1 MEKLHG
7 IVTALV
13 TPIDKQGNIL
23 SHSVEQLVE
32 RLIRAG
38 IHGIYPLG
46 STGEMLLL
54 SKEQRMRMAECVIN
68 CVRGRVPVYVH
79 IAAPTTKETVFF
91 ARHAYDAGATGIAA
105 VTPMYYKVSDAEMLT
120 YYGEIARSIPE
131 DFPLYLYNLP
141 QSTGNDLKPRVCAQ
155 LAQRYPN
162 IIGIK
167 YSFAD
172 MERTREYLQIK
183 NGGFSVL
190 HGSDT
195 LLDAALILGCDGV
208 VSGLSNA
215 FPLSFVKVY
224 EAFARGD
231 SQSVRAGMEDVVKIM
246 KGDKYTNFTESEKRF
261 FTPVYMQPTR
271 KSPEVCY
278 PTISST
284 EDTGTSISK
293 QRFDHELYVIYN
305 NSTTYDK
312 ELVSDAQYILE
323 TQLNI

>member
-68 CVRGRVPVYVH
+68 CVQGRVPVYVH

-231 SQSVRAGMEDVVKIM
+231 SQSVRAGMEDVVKIGHILLNGCGM
-246 KGDKYTNFTESEKRF
+246 ANIKAAIALQGIDMGGMVPPLMPADEEKAHALKAALQAAGML
-261 FTPVYMQPTR
+261 P
-271 KSPEVCY
+271 
-278 PTISST
+278 
-284 EDTGTSISK
+284 
-293 QRFDHELYVIYN
+293 
-305 NSTTYDK
+305 
-312 ELVSDAQYILE
+312 
-323 TQLNI
+323 